1 MSNNELKNLA
11 FIAKQRL
18 KNANYSDKNKINYN
32 KNSYFI
38 KNISAMKKLTGNAEY
53 ITISD
58 VEDAQFL
65 KKVYS
70 ILSSSEEI
78 FNPIAQLMDENYFKT
93 LNDIEKQSYVLK
105 ITDRYNKAKENYLSG
120 KNIRIS

>member
-1 MSNNELKNLA
+1 
-11 FIAKQRL
+11 
-18 KNANYSDKNKINYN
+18 
-32 KNSYFI
+32 
-38 KNISAMKKLTGNAEY
+38 MKKLTGNAEY